1 MYRVLQFLEI
11 IQIKLHEIRIHE
23 AMMKQARGVIKSIM
37 EPLEPY
43 WIRSRLDH
51 DKIQRKILNSL
62 KECNLYNL

>member
-1 MYRVLQFLEI
+1 
-11 IQIKLHEIRIHE
+11 
-23 AMMKQARGVIKSIM
+23 MMKQARGVIKSIM
-37 EPLEPY
+37 EPLEPN